1 MQECTNARMQSRGG
15 AKAARWCILAF
26 LHLCIT
32 LGSPVSVFAGE
43 RYRPRHHRGSGR
55 GLGTRRRYDAWRAA
69 LVGALRDRLDYQ
81 NDRLMVLADQESG
94 GSGGTLTATRANV
107 QSVLGRLKARMN
119 AGDQLLVILIGHGT
133 VVDAEDAKFNLV
145 GPDLSASEWATLLK
159 PIAGSLVFVNT
170 ASGSYPFL
178 RVLAGRGRIVLTAND
193 SAAQQ
198 FETVFPEFFVK
209 AFSDSSADADK
220 DGKVSVW
227 EAFAYASSGVRR
239 WYADQGRLPAER
251 ALLDDTGLGAGR
263 AAESPGRDGAVAK
276 VTYFGN

>member
-1 MQECTNARMQSRGG
+1 MRKGCAQAG
-15 AKAARWCILAF
+15 RWCICAF
-26 LHLCIT
+26 LHLCI
-32 LGSPVSVFAGE
+32 LCANPLSVLAGE
-43 RYRPRHHRGSGR
+43 RYAVVITGAAGGDSYAEK
-55 GLGTRRRYDAWRAA
+55 YDAWRSA
-69 LVGALRDRLDYQ
+69 LVGALRDRFDYQ

-107 QSVLGRLKARMN
+107 QGVLGRLKARMN
-119 AGDQLLVILIGHGT
+119 AGDQLLVIIIGHGT
-133 VVDAEDAKFNLV
+133 VVDGDDAKFNLV
-145 GPDLSASEWATLLK
+145 GPDLSASEWAALLK
-159 PIAGSLVFVNT
+159 PIAGRLVFVDT

-198 FETVFPEFFVK
+198 FETVFPEFFIK

-227 EAFAYASSGVRR
+227 EAFAYASIGVRR

-251 ALLDDTGLGAGR
+251 PLLDDTGVGAGR
-263 AAESPGRDGAVAK
+263 AAETPGRDGAVAK
-276 VTYFGN
+276 VTYFAN